1 MSEPTKKK
9 GLPTWVIVLI
19 VVAAAAPVVLG
30 IFSAVAIFGVRKYM
44 QSAKRAEATH
54 VLGTWSKGMIACA
67 EKDGLPL
74 SSPAVPAALSA
85 VAGVKYQ
92 SAVSDWSDPAFVC
105 AGFAMADPQYF
116 QYQWLQRSP
125 TEGDM
130 VALADLDADGSP
142 EERVEVHIACAA
154 GHCAASPASPR

>member
-19 VVAAAAPVVLG
+19 VLVVAAPVLLG

-44 QSAKRAEATH
+44 QNAKRAEATFA
-54 VLGTWSKGMIACA
+54 LGTWSKGLLACA

-74 SSPAVPAALSA
+74 SSPAVPAALSS
-85 VAGVKYQ
+85 VSGMKYQ
-92 SAVSDWSDPAFVC
+92 SVAAEWSDPAFSC
-105 AGFAMADPQYF
+105 AGFAMTTPQYF

-125 TEGDM
+125 SEGDM
-130 VALADLDADGSP
+130 VALADLNGDGSP
-142 EERVEVHIACAA
+142 EERVEVHIACSS
-154 GHCAASPASPR
+154 GSCTASPLPTP